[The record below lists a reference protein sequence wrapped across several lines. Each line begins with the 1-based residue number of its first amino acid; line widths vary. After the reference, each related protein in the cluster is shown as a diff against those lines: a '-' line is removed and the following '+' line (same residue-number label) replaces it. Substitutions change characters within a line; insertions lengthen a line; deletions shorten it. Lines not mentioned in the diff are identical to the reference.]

1 MLKALFQILIF
12 PGVLFLFVFGLCGEF
27 IDRKLC
33 ARFQNRIGPPWFQ
46 PLADFIKLV
55 SKEEIIPEEAD
66 IKVFKLMPVLALTA
80 SSVSIL
86 YIPTLA
92 ERSAFSFNGDVIV
105 VLYLLTLPTFTYFLG
120 GWYSRGVYS
129 MIGAVRSLTQLFA
142 YEVPL
147 FLVILASAL
156 LADTWSLSGM
166 VAFYSRHL
174 GYWFCNI
181 IGFGVALICFLGKLE
196 KVPFDIPEAETEI
209 VAGSFTEYN
218 GRLLA
223 LIRTSFNIEM
233 IVGASLLAAV
243 FLPFGLNLW
252 PALIFPFY
260 LLQVL
265 FIIVIITF
273 LRLLFAR
280 LRLDQMISFCW
291 RFLAPLAF
299 LQVIL
304 NLIFKAVLPR

>member
-1 MLKALFQILIF
+1 MFKALFQILIF
-12 PGVLFLFVFGLCGEF
+12 PGVLFLFIFGLFGEY

-33 ARFQNRIGPPWFQ
+33 ARLQNRIGPPWYQ

-55 SKEEIIPEEAD
+55 SKEEIVPEEAD

-80 SSVSIL
+80 SSVAML
-86 YIPTLA
+86 YIPILGVNA
-92 ERSAFSFNGDVIV
+92 VFSFNGDVVV

-147 FLVILASAL
+147 FLCILASAL
-156 LADTWSLSGM
+156 LADSWSLSGM
-166 VAFYSRHL
+166 VAFYSCHL

-181 IGFGVALICFLGKLE
+181 LGFGVALICFLGKLE

-223 LIRTSFNIEM
+223 FIRTSFNIEM
-233 IVGASLLAAV
+233 IVGASLLAAI

-260 LLQVL
+260 LIQVL
-265 FIIVIITF
+265 FIIIIITF

-280 LRLDQMISFCW
+280 LRLDQMINFCW
-291 RFLAPLAF
+291 KFLAPLAF